1 MRQNMQN
8 PDDVARDLPRGQA
21 GSEQGRR
28 SGQGSQQGPSDFI
41 AGRGAAARFV
51 GRVAQLDHEAV
62 RDAVAAWRQNMR
74 SAYDTWFAAED
85 AVAQAI
91 VRSGRH
97 TEQRPLLIHMADA
110 FSQRVWTGRPRVE
123 SGPAERVVHATE
135 ASGQYLATLAMLA
148 ILVRDH
154 LDAGTFEQVYQP
166 FAALIP
172 ITELAPE

>member
-1 MRQNMQN
+1 MRRNTQD
-8 PDDVARDLPRGQA
+8 PDEVARDAPRGQTP
-21 GSEQGRR
+21 SELGRR
-28 SGQGSQQGPSDFI
+28 SGQGSQQGSGDVI

-62 RDAVAAWRQNMR
+62 RVAVAAWRQNMR

-85 AVAQAI
+85 QVAQAI

-97 TEQRPLLIHMADA
+97 MEQRPLLIHMADA

-123 SGPAERVVHATE
+123 SGPAERLVHATE

-148 ILVRDH
+148 VLVRDH
-154 LDAGTFEQVYQP
+154 LDAATFEQVYQP

-172 ITELAPE
+172 IAELAPE

>member
-8 PDDVARDLPRGQA
+8 SDDIARDVSRAPT
-21 GSEQGRR
+21 GSEHGRR
-28 SGQGSQQGPSDFI
+28 SGLGAPQGPSDVI

-97 TEQRPLLIHMADA
+97 IEQRPLLIHMADA
-110 FSQRVWTGRPRVE
+110 FSQRVWVGRPRVE
-123 SGPAERVVHATE
+123 SGAAERVVHATE

-154 LDAGTFEQVYQP
+154 LDVATFEQVYQP